1 MDKNYTNQELVE
13 QFIGE
18 EVNDSLQEI
27 IVAVQKYIENYTGR
41 NFKADCTASARLY
54 DGNNSQHLSID
65 DCIEITKVEVGNDSY
80 GDSFT
85 EIGTTGSDRYYT
97 LPANN
102 EADEVP
108 INKLFLRSRVFT
120 YGIQNI
126 RITAK
131 WGWSE
136 EVPEDISWVATFLS
150 ASIYRTGIQGS
161 FAGVKSERIG
171 EYNVTFGG
179 DTEGQSDYDK
189 AKVILDTYKK
199 YVL

>member
-1 MDKNYTNQELVE
+1 MDKNYTNQELIE

-27 IVAVQKYIENYTGR
+27 IVAVQKYIDNYTGR

-54 DGNNSQHLSID
+54 NGNNSQYLNID
-65 DCIEITKVEVGNDSY
+65 DCIEIAKVEIGNDSY
-80 GDSFT
+80 GDTFT
-85 EIGTTGSDRYYT
+85 EIASTGSDKYYT
-97 LPANN
+97 LPDNN
-102 EADEVP
+102 EADGYP
-108 INKLFLRSRVFT
+108 INKLFLRSREFL
-120 YGIQNI
+120 YGIQNQ

-131 WGWSE
+131 WGFSK
-136 EVPEDISWVATFLS
+136 EVPDDISWVATFLS
-150 ASIYRTGIQGS
+150 ASVYKTGIQGS

-189 AKVILDTYKK
+189 AKVILDSYKK

>member
-1 MDKNYTNQELVE
+1 MDKNYTNQELIE

-27 IVAVQKYIENYTGR
+27 IVAVQKYIDNYTGR
-41 NFKADCTASARLY
+41 NFKADCTASARVY
-54 DGNNSQHLSID
+54 NGNNSQYLNID
-65 DCIEITKVEVGNDSY
+65 DCIEIAKVEIGNDSY
-80 GDSFT
+80 GDTFT
-85 EIGTTGSDRYYT
+85 EIASTGSDKYYT

-102 EADEVP
+102 EADGYP
-108 INKLFLRSRVFT
+108 INKLFLRSREFL
-120 YGIQNI
+120 YGIQNQ

-131 WGWSE
+131 WGFSK
-136 EVPEDISWVATFLS
+136 EVPDDISWVATFLS
-150 ASIYRTGIQGS
+150 ASVYKTGIQGS

-189 AKVILDTYKK
+189 AKVILDNYKK